1 MGSSQNKNNI
11 NQNISTPGETSQN
24 YNTPNT
30 PMPSNIKIII
40 WIDFGSSGLCFAYE
54 RLNNKEKKVNIGY
67 FDGQAE
73 NSKISNEIILDD
85 ELKRVLAFG
94 NDCSSFLCF
103 KQDFKFHH
111 FKNIKMNLY
120 KKIDR
125 IKASNSD
132 KEVDIVYIIKLLLI
146 ETKKKVIEQIKKSN
160 PSLSENNFHYIIT
173 VPAIWDIKS
182 KQIMIDASRDAGL
195 IREDDDFSNFFAL
208 EPEAASIYFSHNCDC
223 DTENVYDLITKDK
236 IEMSYILCDYGSG
249 TVDIVTQKRKLIKN
263 EFKFEEL
270 YQPVGGDY
278 GANKINEY
286 FIDRIIKP
294 LFGEENF
301 YTINFSIITY

>member
-85 ELKRVLAFG
+85 ELKGVLAFG

-132 KEVDIVYIIKLLLI
+132 KEVDTFNRNKEKSYR
-146 ETKKKVIEQIKKSN
+146 TNQKVKSI
-160 PSLSENNFHYIIT
+160 F
-173 VPAIWDIKS
+173 IWK
-182 KQIMIDASRDAGL
+182 
-195 IREDDDFSNFFAL
+195 
-208 EPEAASIYFSHNCDC
+208 
-223 DTENVYDLITKDK
+223 
-236 IEMSYILCDYGSG
+236 
-249 TVDIVTQKRKLIKN
+249 
-263 EFKFEEL
+263 
-270 YQPVGGDY
+270 
-278 GANKINEY
+278 
-286 FIDRIIKP
+286 
-294 LFGEENF
+294 
-301 YTINFSIITY
+301 